1 MITITGNINMDWGNK
16 KRFLCY
22 MARINRRHSYI
33 YLPKHVAASKCHMN
47 QQRQNICSTK
57 QKQEDPILKS
67 VGDSKTSKNNP
78 PPITHEHFYV
88 IEETDHPWFWCLL
101 LAWLLYI
108 YCCRCLLYPRKLLNL
123 SYLGSWIFGLGDI

>member
-1 MITITGNINMDWGNK
+1 
-16 KRFLCY
+16 
-22 MARINRRHSYI
+22 
-33 YLPKHVAASKCHMN
+33 MN

-88 IEETDHPWFWCLL
+88 IEETDHTFSDQTGRFPHISSKENRYVIIWYHYAINAILTDPTKNRTEGELDRSFKV
-101 LAWLLYI
+101 I
-108 YCCRCLLYPRKLLNL
+108 YNKLTKQN
-123 SYLGSWIFGLGDI
+123 YTKKFIGLIMHNRHH